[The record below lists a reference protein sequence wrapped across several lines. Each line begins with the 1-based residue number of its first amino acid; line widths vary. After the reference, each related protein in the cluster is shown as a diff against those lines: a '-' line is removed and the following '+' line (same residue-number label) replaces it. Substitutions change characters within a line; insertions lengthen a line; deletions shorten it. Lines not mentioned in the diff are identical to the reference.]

1 MEPLPHTPR
10 TFHELIEADLRSAAR
25 MIIKI
30 QDEIDWH
37 FRMATRKGDY
47 AIAVTMPND
56 DHERRAMLERVATFM
71 AWKQV
76 LGFTLAVETY
86 EPDAVYCVGISAGER
101 ASCMARIRRE
111 PRPWTAANF
120 SSVEWLP
127 EASIDPVIAALLPA
141 GSRAMTPKEI
151 AALQQW
157 FGVDGKFP
165 AVHVPSGEVRGL

>member
-1 MEPLPHTPR
+1 MPFTPR
-10 TFHELIEADLRSAAR
+10 TFRELIEADLRRAAR
-25 MIIKI
+25 LIIKV
-30 QDEIDWH
+30 QDELDWH
-37 FRMATRKGDY
+37 FHLATPEGDY
-47 AIAVTMPND
+47 AIAMTMPND
-56 DHERRAMLERVATFM
+56 DHERRMMLRRVATFM

-76 LGFTLAVETY
+76 LGFTLAVEIY
-86 EPDAVYCVGISAGER
+86 EPDAVHCVGISARER
-101 ASCMARIRRE
+101 ASCIARIRRE

-127 EASIDPVIAALLPA
+127 EASIDPVIATLLPM

-151 AALQQW
+151 AALQKW